1 MKDFF
6 SWNLFHRYI
15 GVIVYSAS
23 WNHFWQ
29 FNKTLALILSYV
41 YSCINPF
48 ALYFLSST
56 FRHFYKH
63 YLFFWTSTSCC
74 SSKRHLDDRI
84 QRRRTGELGTFSE
97 CQPRSS
103 ANNFTTVV
111 HDSNRTRNST
121 FCQPQSPVKTHRCM
135 TSDGT
140 SAESG
145 TLLNGTVNQSAVTSA
160 S

>member
-1 MKDFF
+1 M
-6 SWNLFHRYI
+6 
-15 GVIVYSAS
+15 
-23 WNHFWQ
+23 
-29 FNKTLALILSYV
+29 SYV

-74 SSKRHLDDRI
+74 NSKRHLVDRT

-103 ANNFTTVV
+103 ANNFTNVG
-111 HDSNRTRNST
+111 HDLNRRRNSNLY
-121 FCQPQSPVKTHRCM
+121 QPQSPVRKHRCM
-135 TSDGT
+135 TYDGT

-145 TLLNGTVNQSAVTSA
+145 TPLNGTFSQSAVTSA